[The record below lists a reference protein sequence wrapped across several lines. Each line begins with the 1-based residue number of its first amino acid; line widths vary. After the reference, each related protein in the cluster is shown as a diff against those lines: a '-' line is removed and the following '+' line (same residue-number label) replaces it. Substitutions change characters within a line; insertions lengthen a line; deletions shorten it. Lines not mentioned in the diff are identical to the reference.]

1 MTVSTT
7 TLKNSYSGNG
17 STTAFA
23 YGFKVFDS
31 SELKV
36 YIRSSTGTETLKSE
50 GTGSAHYG
58 VSGVGSSSGGNV
70 TFVTAPA
77 SGETVVILRDTALT
91 QSLDL
96 VENDPFLSDSFEDSL
111 DKLTHTVQELDEE
124 VQRSFKVSK
133 TNSITTPEFTDSASD
148 RASRLLGFSS
158 DGNTLEAT
166 TGRVNTVTVSN
177 VATSSGSPGSATA
190 SFTTSSGAL
199 ALGIPIGQTGHAGIS
214 MQYSTTT
221 TDSDPGA
228 GFIRGNN
235 TSLNSCTILY
245 VDDSDGTTDISAWVQ
260 SWDNSSSGSKGF
272 ITLAGNPNSS
282 SPLVIFK
289 VNGTVTDASGYTKV
303 PVAYVAG
310 STSITNSAEISVQFS
325 PAGDGDVAGLDYTF
339 STTTTDSDPGTGVL
353 RLNHGTIGS
362 ATAIYIDDS
371 DANSA
376 DVSAYLLTWDDST
389 NSADRGQIYITK
401 KSAPANFAIF
411 KVSGASTDASGYVKL
426 AVTHVSSSGSFS
438 DTDPIAVEF
447 NRTGNAGADG
457 TMSGPGSSTDNAVAR
472 FNGTSGETV
481 QNSGVT
487 LDDSNHLS
495 FPDSAKAQFG
505 GSNDLQ
511 IYHDASH
518 SYINDA
524 GTGNL
529 KIASSQIDLLGG
541 TDAGETMATFVDD
554 GAVTLY
560 HDNTAKIATSATGV
574 SITGTLVAT
583 TDTDTSNS
591 GSVTLDFGANQNFV
605 LTLTGNVTLANPS
618 TEQVGQAGVIV
629 CIQDGTGSR
638 TLSLGTDYE
647 TAGGAGITLST
658 AASAVDVIPYFVKAS
673 GSIQLGAVQL
683 AFA

>member
-1 MTVSTT
+1 MTISSTLT
-7 TLKNSYSGNG
+7 KNSYSGNG

-23 YGFKVFDS
+23 YGFKIFAS
-31 SELKV
+31 SDIKV
-36 YIRSSTGTETLKSE
+36 YIRSSAGVETLKAE
-50 GTGSAHYG
+50 GTGSANYG
-58 VSGVGSSSGGNV
+58 ISGVGAASGGTV

-77 SGETVVILRDTALT
+77 SGETVVLIRDTSQV
-91 QSLDL
+91 QSTDY
-96 VENDPFLSDSFEDSL
+96 VENDPFASTDHENAL
-111 DKLTHTVQELDEE
+111 DRLTMISQEMQEE
-124 VQRSFKVSK
+124 MDRSFKVSK
-133 TNSITTPEFTDSASD
+133 TTSITTPEFTDDAST
-148 RASRLLGFSS
+148 RADKLLGFSS
-158 DGNTLEAT
+158 DGNALEAT
-166 TGRVNTVTVSN
+166 TGRVSSVSVSN
-177 VATSSGSPGSATA
+177 VATSSGAPGTATA
-190 SFTTSSGAL
+190 SFTASSGAL

-228 GFIRGNN
+228 GFIRLNN
-235 TSLNSCTILY
+235 TSLNSATIMY
-245 VDDSDGTTDISAWVQ
+245 VDDSDGATDISAWVQ

-272 ITLAGNPNSS
+272 ITIAGNPNSA

-289 VNGTVTDASGYTKV
+289 VNGAVTDASGYTKV

-426 AVTHVSSSGSFS
+426 AVTHVSSNGSFS
-438 DTDPIAVEF
+438 NTDPIAVEF

-457 TMSGPGSSTDNAVAR
+457 TMSGPGSSTDNAVTR

-487 LDDSNHLS
+487 LDDSNHMS
-495 FPDSAKAQFG
+495 FPDDAKAQFG

-560 HDNTAKIATSATGV
+560 HDNSAKIATSANGV
-574 SITGTLVAT
+574 SITGTVLAT
-583 TDTDTSNS
+583 TDTDTSNT
-591 GSVTLDFGANQNFV
+591 GSVTLDFAANQNFV

>member
-1 MTVSTT
+1 MAVSSTSTTVSYT
-7 TLKNSYSGNG
+7 GNG
-17 STTAFA
+17 STTSFA
-23 YGFKVFDS
+23 VSFPFQGTGAS
-31 SELKV
+31 AELEV
-36 YIRSSTGTETLKSE
+36 VQRTIATGAETVLSYTTHYTVTGGSGSTGTVVAAS
-50 GTGSAHYG
+50 
-58 VSGVGSSSGGNV
+58 
-70 TFVTAPA
+70 APA
-77 SGETVVILRDTALT
+77 DTVQWHIRRKTTRTQTVDYTA
-91 QSLDL
+91 
-96 VENDPFLSDSFEDSL
+96 NDPFPADTHELAL
-111 DKLTHTVQELDEE
+111 DRLAMGMHELQEE
-124 VQRSFKVSK
+124 VDRSFKVSR
-133 TNSITTPEFTDSASD
+133 TNSITTPEFTDAASD
-148 RASRLLGFSS
+148 RASKLLGFSS

-177 VATSSGSPGSATA
+177 VATSSGAPGTATA

-199 ALGIPIGQTGHAGIS
+199 ALGIPVGQTGHAGVS

-228 GFIRGNN
+228 GFIRLNN
-235 TSLNSCTILY
+235 TSLNSATIMY
-245 VDDSDGTTDISAWVQ
+245 VDDSDGATDISAWVQ

-325 PAGDGDVAGLDYTF
+325 PAGDGDVAGLDYVF

-389 NSADRGQIYITK
+389 NTADRGQIYITK
-401 KSAPANFAIF
+401 KSAPANYAIF

-426 AVTHVSSSGSFS
+426 AVTHVSSNGSFS

-487 LDDSNHLS
+487 LDDSNNLS

-560 HDNTAKIATSATGV
+560 HDNTAKIATSANGV
-574 SITGTLVAT
+574 SITGTVLAT
-583 TDTDTSNS
+583 TDTDTSNT
-591 GSVTLDFGANQNFV
+591 GSVTLDFAANQNFV

>member
-1 MTVSTT
+1 M
-7 TLKNSYSGNG
+7 
-17 STTAFA
+17 
-23 YGFKVFDS
+23 
-31 SELKV
+31 
-36 YIRSSTGTETLKSE
+36 
-50 GTGSAHYG
+50 
-58 VSGVGSSSGGNV
+58 
-70 TFVTAPA
+70 
-77 SGETVVILRDTALT
+77 
-91 QSLDL
+91 
-96 VENDPFLSDSFEDSL
+96 
-111 DKLTHTVQELDEE
+111 
-124 VQRSFKVSK
+124 
-133 TNSITTPEFTDSASD
+133 
-148 RASRLLGFSS
+148 
-158 DGNTLEAT
+158 
-166 TGRVNTVTVSN
+166 
-177 VATSSGSPGSATA
+177 
-190 SFTTSSGAL
+190 
-199 ALGIPIGQTGHAGIS
+199 
-214 MQYSTTT
+214 
-221 TDSDPGA
+221 
-228 GFIRGNN
+228 
-235 TSLNSCTILY
+235 
-245 VDDSDGTTDISAWVQ
+245 
-260 SWDNSSSGSKGF
+260 
-272 ITLAGNPNSS
+272 
-282 SPLVIFK
+282 
-289 VNGTVTDASGYTKV
+289 
-303 PVAYVAG
+303 
-310 STSITNSAEISVQFS
+310 
-325 PAGDGDVAGLDYTF
+325 
-339 STTTTDSDPGTGVL
+339 
-353 RLNHGTIGS
+353 
-362 ATAIYIDDS
+362 
-371 DANSA
+371 
-376 DVSAYLLTWDDST
+376 SAYLLTWDDST

-411 KVSGASTDASGYVKL
+411 KVSGASTDATGYVKL

>member
-1 MTVSTT
+1 MTISSTLT
-7 TLKNSYSGNG
+7 KNSYSGNG

-23 YGFKVFDS
+23 YGFKIFASTDI
-31 SELKV
+31 KV
-36 YIRSSTGTETLKSE
+36 YIRSSAGVETLKAE
-50 GTGSAHYG
+50 GTGSANYG
-58 VSGVGSSSGGNV
+58 ISGVGAASGGTV

-77 SGETVVILRDTALT
+77 SGETVVLIRDTSQV
-91 QSLDL
+91 QSTDY
-96 VENDPFLSDSFEDSL
+96 VENDPFASTDHENAL
-111 DKLTHTVQELDEE
+111 DRLTMISQEMQEE
-124 VQRSFKVSK
+124 MDRSFKVSK
-133 TNSITTPEFTDSASD
+133 TTSITTPEFTDDAST
-148 RASRLLGFSS
+148 RADKLLGFNS
-158 DGNTLEAT
+158 DGNALEAT
-166 TGRVNTVTVSN
+166 TGRVSSVSVSN
-177 VATSSGSPGSATA
+177 VATSSGAPGTATA

-228 GFIRGNN
+228 GFIRLNN
-235 TSLNSCTILY
+235 TSLNSATIMY
-245 VDDSDGTTDISAWVQ
+245 VDDSDGATDISAWVQ

-272 ITLAGNPNSS
+272 ITIAGNPNSS

-325 PAGDGDVAGLDYTF
+325 PSGDGDVAGLDYTF

-362 ATAIYIDDS
+362 ATAIYIDDA

-376 DVSAYLLTWDDST
+376 DISAYLLTWDDST

-426 AVTHVSSSGSFS
+426 AVTHVSSNGSFS
-438 DTDPIAVEF
+438 NTDPIAVEF

-457 TMSGPGSSTDNAVAR
+457 TMSGPGSSTDNAVTR

-495 FPDSAKAQFG
+495 FPDVAKAQFG

-574 SITGTLVAT
+574 SITGTLLAT
-583 TDTDTSNS
+583 TDTDTSNT
-591 GSVTLDFGANQNFV
+591 GSVTLDFAANQNFV

>member
-1 MTVSTT
+1 MTISSTT
-7 TLKNSYSGNG
+7 TKNTYSGNG
-17 STTAFA
+17 STTVFA
-23 YGFKVFDS
+23 YGFKIFAS
-31 SELKV
+31 SDIKV
-36 YIRSSTGTETLKSE
+36 YIRSSAGVETLKSE
-50 GTGSAHYG
+50 GSGSANYG
-58 VSGVGSSSGGNV
+58 ISGVGETSGGTV

-77 SGETVVILRDTALT
+77 SGETVVLIRDTSQV
-91 QSLDL
+91 QSTDY
-96 VENDPFLSDSFEDSL
+96 VENDPFSAADHENAL
-111 DKLTHTVQELDEE
+111 DRLTMISQEMQEE
-124 VQRSFKVSK
+124 MDRSFKISK
-133 TNSITTPEFTDSASD
+133 TSTITTPEFTDDAAT
-148 RASRLLGFSS
+148 RASKLLGFSS

-166 TGRVNTVTVSN
+166 TGRVSSVSVSN
-177 VATSSGSPGSATA
+177 VATSSGAPGSATA

-272 ITLAGNPNSS
+272 ITIAGNPNSA

-289 VNGTVTDASGYTKV
+289 VNGAVTDASGYTKV

-325 PAGDGDVAGLDYTF
+325 PSGDGDVAGLDYVF
-339 STTTTDSDPGTGVL
+339 STTTTDSDPGSGVL
-353 RLNHGTIGS
+353 RVNHGTISS
-362 ATAIYIDDS
+362 ASAIYIDDQ

-426 AVTHVSSSGSFS
+426 AVTHVSSNGSFS
-438 DTDPIAVEF
+438 NTDPIAVEF

-472 FNGTSGETV
+472 FNGTDGETV

-495 FPDSAKAQFG
+495 FPDDAKVQFG
-505 GSNDLQ
+505 AGNDLQ
-511 IYHDASH
+511 LYHNGSD
-518 SYINDA
+518 SYIVDA
-524 GTGNL
+524 GTGGLN
-529 KIASSQIDLLGG
+529 IQASSVNIRNA
-541 TDAGETMATFVDD
+541 AGSETGLAFIED
-554 GAVTLY
+554 GAVTVY
-560 HDNTAKIATSATGV
+560 HNNVAKIATSANGA
-574 SITGTLVAT
+574 SITGTLLCT
-583 TDTDTSNS
+583 TDTDTSNT
-591 GSVTLDFGANQNFV
+591 GSVTLDFAANQNFV

-658 AASAVDVIPYFVKAS
+658 AASSVDVIPYFVKAS
-673 GSIQLGAVQL
+673 GSIQLGAVQK

>member
-228 GFIRGNN
+228 GFIRLNN
-235 TSLNSCTILY
+235 TSLNSATIMY
-245 VDDSDGTTDISAWVQ
+245 VDDSDGATDISAWVQ

-289 VNGTVTDASGYTKV
+289 VTGTVTDASGYTKV

>member
-50 GTGSAHYG
+50 GTGSANYG

-199 ALGIPIGQTGHAGIS
+199 ALGIPVGQTGHAGVS

>member
-199 ALGIPIGQTGHAGIS
+199 ALGIPVGQTGHAGVS

>member
-228 GFIRGNN
+228 GFIRLNN
-235 TSLNSCTILY
+235 TSLNSATIMY
-245 VDDSDGTTDISAWVQ
+245 VDDSDGATDISAWVQ

>member
-1 MTVSTT
+1 MTISSTT
-7 TLKNSYSGNG
+7 TKNTYSGNG

-23 YGFKVFDS
+23 YGFKIFAS
-31 SELKV
+31 SDIKV
-36 YIRSSTGTETLKSE
+36 YIRSSAGVETLKSE
-50 GTGSAHYG
+50 GSGSANYG
-58 VSGVGSSSGGNV
+58 ISGVGETSGGTV

-77 SGETVVILRDTALT
+77 SGETVVLIRDTSQV
-91 QSLDL
+91 QSTDY
-96 VENDPFLSDSFEDSL
+96 VENDPFSAADHENAL
-111 DKLTHTVQELDEE
+111 DRLTMISQEMQEE
-124 VQRSFKVSK
+124 MDRSFKISK
-133 TNSITTPEFTDSASD
+133 TSTITTPEFTDDAAT
-148 RASRLLGFSS
+148 RASKLLGFSS

-166 TGRVNTVTVSN
+166 TGRVNTVSVSN
-177 VATSSGSPGSATA
+177 VATSSGAPGTATA

-199 ALGIPIGQTGHAGIS
+199 ALGIPVGQTGHAGVS

-228 GFIRGNN
+228 GFIRLNN
-235 TSLNSCTILY
+235 TSLNSATIMY
-245 VDDSDGTTDISAWVQ
+245 VDDSDGATDISAWVQ

-272 ITLAGNPNSS
+272 ITIAGNPNSS

-289 VNGTVTDASGYTKV
+289 VTGTVTDASGYTKV

-310 STSITNSAEISVQFS
+310 STSISNSAEISVQFS

-401 KSAPANFAIF
+401 KSAPANYAIF

-426 AVTHVSSSGSFS
+426 AVTHVSSNGSFS

-472 FNGTSGETV
+472 FNGTDGETV

-487 LDDSNHLS
+487 LDDSNNLS
-495 FPDSAKAQFG
+495 FPDDAKAQFG
-505 GSNDLQ
+505 AGNDLQ
-511 IYHDASH
+511 LYHNGSD
-518 SYINDA
+518 SYIADA
-524 GTGNL
+524 GTGGLN
-529 KIASSQIDLLGG
+529 IQASSLNIRNA
-541 TDAGETMATFVDD
+541 AGSETGLAFVED

-560 HDNTAKIATSATGV
+560 HNNVAKIATSANGA
-574 SITGTLVAT
+574 SITGTVLAT
-583 TDTDTSNS
+583 TDTDTSNT
-591 GSVTLDFGANQNFV
+591 GSVTLDFAANQNFV

-673 GSIQLGAVQL
+673 GSIQLGAVQK

>member
-1 MTVSTT
+1 MSVSSTT
-7 TLKNSYSGNG
+7 TKVSASGDGSTAGFNYTFKIFADSEMQVIIRASTGVETIKTLSTHYNVSGAGADAGGTVTFTSGN
-17 STTAFA
+17 
-23 YGFKVFDS
+23 
-31 SELKV
+31 
-36 YIRSSTGTETLKSE
+36 I
-50 GTGSAHYG
+50 
-58 VSGVGSSSGGNV
+58 
-70 TFVTAPA
+70 PA
-77 SGETVVILRDTALT
+77 SGETVVLRRNLALT
-91 QSLDL
+91 QGTDY
-96 VENDPFLSDSFEDSL
+96 VENDPFPAESHEDGL
-111 DKLTHTVQELDEE
+111 DRLTMITQGLQEELD
-124 VQRSFKVSK
+124 RAFKVSK

-166 TGRVNTVTVSN
+166 TGRVSSVSVSN
-177 VATSSGSPGSATA
+177 VATSGGAPGSATA
-190 SFTTSSGAL
+190 SFNTTSGAL

-228 GFIRGNN
+228 GFIRLNN
-235 TSLNSCTILY
+235 TSLNSATIMY
-245 VDDSDGTTDISAWVQ
+245 VDDSDGATDISAWVQ

-272 ITLAGNPNSS
+272 ITIAGNPNSA

-289 VNGTVTDASGYTKV
+289 VTGTVTDASGYTKI

-353 RLNHGTIGS
+353 RLNNGTIGS

-472 FNGTSGETV
+472 FNGTDGQTV

-487 LDDSNHLS
+487 LDDSNNLS

-505 GSNDLQ
+505 ASNDLQ
-511 IYHDASH
+511 IYHDATN
-518 SYINDA
+518 SYIADA
-524 GTGNL
+524 GTG
-529 KIASSQIDLLGG
+529 LLVVLSNHFRVNNAANSEVMLQATEDGG
-541 TDAGETMATFVDD
+541 CD
-554 GAVTLY
+554 LY
-560 HDNTAKIATSATGV
+560 HNNVTKFSTTANGATIV
-574 SITGTLVAT
+574 GTLLCT
-583 TDTDTSNS
+583 TDTDTSNT
-591 GSVTLDFGANQNFV
+591 GSVTLDFAANQNFV

-658 AASAVDVIPYFVKAS
+658 AASAVDVIPYFVKSS
-673 GSIQLGAVQL
+673 GSIQLGAVQK

>member
-199 ALGIPIGQTGHAGIS
+199 ALGIPVGQTGHAGVS

-426 AVTHVSSSGSFS
+426 AVTHVSSNGSFS
-438 DTDPIAVEF
+438 NTDPIAVEF

-457 TMSGPGSSTDNAVAR
+457 TMSGPGSSTDNAVTR

-495 FPDSAKAQFG
+495 FPDDAKAQFG

-574 SITGTLVAT
+574 SITGTLLAT
-583 TDTDTSNS
+583 TDTDTSNT
-591 GSVTLDFGANQNFV
+591 GSVTLDFAANQNFV

>member
-158 DGNTLEAT
+158 DGNTLEAP

-199 ALGIPIGQTGHAGIS
+199 ARGIPVGQTGHAGVS

>member
-199 ALGIPIGQTGHAGIS
+199 ALGIPVGQTGHAGVS

-228 GFIRGNN
+228 GFIRLNN
-235 TSLNSCTILY
+235 TSLNSATIMY

>member
-177 VATSSGSPGSATA
+177 VATSSGSPGAATA

-199 ALGIPIGQTGHAGIS
+199 ALGIPVGQTGHAGVS

>member
-1 MTVSTT
+1 MTISSTLT
-7 TLKNSYSGNG
+7 KNSYSGNG

-23 YGFKVFDS
+23 YGFKIFASTDI
-31 SELKV
+31 KV
-36 YIRSSTGTETLKSE
+36 YIRSSAGVETLKAE
-50 GTGSAHYG
+50 GTGSANYG
-58 VSGVGSSSGGNV
+58 ISGVGAASGGTV

-77 SGETVVILRDTALT
+77 SGETVVLIRDTSQV
-91 QSLDL
+91 QSTDY
-96 VENDPFLSDSFEDSL
+96 VENDPFASTDHENAL
-111 DKLTHTVQELDEE
+111 DRLTMISQEMQEE
-124 VQRSFKVSK
+124 MERSFKVSK
-133 TNSITTPEFTDSASD
+133 TTSITTPEFTDDAST
-148 RASRLLGFSS
+148 RADKLLGFNS
-158 DGNTLEAT
+158 DGNALEAT
-166 TGRVNTVTVSN
+166 TGRVSSVSVSN
-177 VATSSGSPGSATA
+177 VATSSGAPGTATA

-228 GFIRGNN
+228 GFIRLNN
-235 TSLNSCTILY
+235 TSLNSATIMY
-245 VDDSDGTTDISAWVQ
+245 VDDSDGATDISAWVQ

-272 ITLAGNPNSS
+272 ITIAGNPNSS

-325 PAGDGDVAGLDYTF
+325 PSGDGDVAGLDYTF

-362 ATAIYIDDS
+362 ATAIYIDDA

-376 DVSAYLLTWDDST
+376 DISAYLLTWDDST

-426 AVTHVSSSGSFS
+426 AVTHVSSNGSFS
-438 DTDPIAVEF
+438 NTDPIAVEF

-457 TMSGPGSSTDNAVAR
+457 TMSGPGSSTDNAVTR

-495 FPDSAKAQFG
+495 FPDDAKAQFG

-574 SITGTLVAT
+574 SITGTLLAT
-583 TDTDTSNS
+583 TDTDTSNT
-591 GSVTLDFGANQNFV
+591 GSVTLDFAANQNFV

>member
-1 MTVSTT
+1 MTISSTLT
-7 TLKNSYSGNG
+7 KNSYSGNG

-23 YGFKVFDS
+23 YGFKIFASTDI
-31 SELKV
+31 KV
-36 YIRSSTGTETLKSE
+36 YIRSSAGVETLKAE
-50 GTGSAHYG
+50 GTGSANYG
-58 VSGVGSSSGGNV
+58 ISGVGAASGGTV

-77 SGETVVILRDTALT
+77 SGETVVLIRDTSQV
-91 QSLDL
+91 QSTDY
-96 VENDPFLSDSFEDSL
+96 VENDPFASTDHENAL
-111 DKLTHTVQELDEE
+111 DRLTMISQEMQEE
-124 VQRSFKVSK
+124 MDRSFKVSK
-133 TNSITTPEFTDSASD
+133 TTSITTPEFTDDAST
-148 RASRLLGFSS
+148 RADKLLGFNS
-158 DGNTLEAT
+158 DGNALEAT
-166 TGRVNTVTVSN
+166 TGRVSSVSVSN
-177 VATSSGSPGSATA
+177 VATSSGAPGTATA

-228 GFIRGNN
+228 GFIRLNN
-235 TSLNSCTILY
+235 TSLNSATIMY
-245 VDDSDGTTDISAWVQ
+245 VDDSDGATDISAWVQ

-272 ITLAGNPNSS
+272 ITIAGNPNSS

-325 PAGDGDVAGLDYTF
+325 PSGDGDVAGLDYTF

-362 ATAIYIDDS
+362 ATAIYIDDA

-376 DVSAYLLTWDDST
+376 DISAYLLTWDDST

-426 AVTHVSSSGSFS
+426 AVTHVSSNGSFS
-438 DTDPIAVEF
+438 NTDPIAVEF

-457 TMSGPGSSTDNAVAR
+457 TMSGPGSSTDNAVTR

-495 FPDSAKAQFG
+495 FPDDAKAQFG

-574 SITGTLVAT
+574 SITGTLLAT
-583 TDTDTSNS
+583 TDTDTSNT
-591 GSVTLDFGANQNFV
+591 GSVTLDFAANQNFV

>member
-199 ALGIPIGQTGHAGIS
+199 ALGIPVGQTGHAGVS

-260 SWDNSSSGSKGF
+260 AGDNSSSGSKGF

>member
-1 MTVSTT
+1 
-7 TLKNSYSGNG
+7 L
-17 STTAFA
+17 
-23 YGFKVFDS
+23 
-31 SELKV
+31 
-36 YIRSSTGTETLKSE
+36 
-50 GTGSAHYG
+50 
-58 VSGVGSSSGGNV
+58 
-70 TFVTAPA
+70 
-77 SGETVVILRDTALT
+77 
-91 QSLDL
+91 Q
-96 VENDPFLSDSFEDSL
+96 
-111 DKLTHTVQELDEE
+111 EE
-124 VQRSFKVSK
+124 VDRSFKVSR
-133 TNSITTPEFTDSASD
+133 TNSITTPEFTDAASD
-148 RASRLLGFSS
+148 RASKLLGFSS

-177 VATSSGSPGSATA
+177 VATSSGAPGTATA

-199 ALGIPIGQTGHAGIS
+199 ALGIPVGQTGHAGVS

-228 GFIRGNN
+228 GFIRLNN
-235 TSLNSCTILY
+235 TSLNSATIMY
-245 VDDSDGTTDISAWVQ
+245 VDDSDGATDISAWVQ

-310 STSITNSAEISVQFS
+310 STSISNSAEISVQFS

-401 KSAPANFAIF
+401 KSAPANYAIF

-426 AVTHVSSSGSFS
+426 AVTHVSSNGSFS

-472 FNGTSGETV
+472 FNGTDGETV

-487 LDDSNHLS
+487 LDDSNNLS
-495 FPDSAKAQFG
+495 FPDDAKAQFG
-505 GSNDLQ
+505 AGNDLQ
-511 IYHDASH
+511 LYHNGSD
-518 SYINDA
+518 SYIADA
-524 GTGNL
+524 GTGGLN
-529 KIASSQIDLLGG
+529 IQASSLNIRNA
-541 TDAGETMATFVDD
+541 AGSETGLAFVED

-560 HDNTAKIATSATGV
+560 HNNVAKIATSANGA
-574 SITGTLVAT
+574 SITGTVLAT
-583 TDTDTSNS
+583 TDTDTSNT
-591 GSVTLDFGANQNFV
+591 GSVTLDFAANQNFV

-673 GSIQLGAVQL
+673 GSIQLGAVQK

>member
-50 GTGSAHYG
+50 GTGSANYG

-199 ALGIPIGQTGHAGIS
+199 ALGIPVGQTGHAGVS
-214 MQYSTTT
+214 MHYSTTT

-228 GFIRGNN
+228 GLIRGNN

>member
-1 MTVSTT
+1 M
-7 TLKNSYSGNG
+7 L
-17 STTAFA
+17 
-23 YGFKVFDS
+23 
-31 SELKV
+31 
-36 YIRSSTGTETLKSE
+36 I
-50 GTGSAHYG
+50 
-58 VSGVGSSSGGNV
+58 
-70 TFVTAPA
+70 
-77 SGETVVILRDTALT
+77 RDTSQV
-91 QSLDL
+91 QSTDY
-96 VENDPFLSDSFEDSL
+96 VENDPFSAADHENAL
-111 DKLTHTVQELDEE
+111 DRLTMISQEMQEE
-124 VQRSFKVSK
+124 MDRSFKISK
-133 TNSITTPEFTDSASD
+133 TSTITTPEFTDDAAT
-148 RASRLLGFSS
+148 RASKLLGFSS

-166 TGRVNTVTVSN
+166 TGRVNTVSVSN
-177 VATSSGSPGSATA
+177 VATSSGAPGTATA
-190 SFTTSSGAL
+190 SFNTTSGAL

-221 TDSDPGA
+221 ADADPGA
-228 GFIRGNN
+228 GFIRLNN
-235 TSLNSCTILY
+235 TSLNSATIMY
-245 VDDSDGTTDISAWVQ
+245 VDDSDGATDISAWVQ

-272 ITLAGNPNSS
+272 ITIAGNPNSS

-325 PAGDGDVAGLDYTF
+325 PSGDGDVAGLDYTF

-362 ATAIYIDDS
+362 ATAIYIDDA

-376 DVSAYLLTWDDST
+376 DISAYLLTWDDST

-426 AVTHVSSSGSFS
+426 AVTHVSSNGSFS
-438 DTDPIAVEF
+438 NTDPIAVEF

-457 TMSGPGSSTDNAVAR
+457 TMSGPGSSTDNAVTR

-495 FPDSAKAQFG
+495 FPDDAKAQFG

-574 SITGTLVAT
+574 SITGTLLAT
-583 TDTDTSNS
+583 TDTDTSNT
-591 GSVTLDFGANQNFV
+591 GSVTLDFAANQNFV

>member
-228 GFIRGNN
+228 GFIRLNN
-235 TSLNSCTILY
+235 TSLNSATIMY
-245 VDDSDGTTDISAWVQ
+245 VDDSDGATDISAWVQ

-272 ITLAGNPNSS
+272 ITLAGMPNSS

>member
-1 MTVSTT
+1 MADYPITAVARRVVYSGSAGTGPYNFSFPVITSTDIDVYKDSTKLTLTTDYTVTVSATDGTGSVTLDSAATSDNTITIVGARALQRTT
-7 TLKNSYSGNG
+7 DFVTAGDLLANSLNTELDSQTIFVQQASEDATRAVKAPVYDPTSIDMTLPAKADRAGKLM
-17 STTAFA
+17 
-23 YGFKVFDS
+23 GFH
-31 SELKV
+31 
-36 YIRSSTGTETLKSE
+36 SSTG
-50 GTGSAHYG
+50 
-58 VSGVGSSSGGNV
+58 N
-70 TFVTAPA
+70 P
-77 SGETVVILRDTALT
+77 
-91 QSLDL
+91 
-96 VENDPFLSDSFEDSL
+96 
-111 DKLTHTVQELDEE
+111 
-124 VQRSFKVSK
+124 
-133 TNSITTPEFTDSASD
+133 
-148 RASRLLGFSS
+148 
-158 DGNTLEAT
+158 EAT
-166 TGRVNTVTVSN
+166 TGRVNSIAVTTVTPTN
-177 VATSSGSPGSATA
+177 GAAGSATA
-190 SFTTSSGAL
+190 SFVTSTGVL
-199 ALGIPIGQTGHAGIS
+199 TLGIPQGSTGIGGVG

-228 GFIRGNN
+228 GFIRFNN
-235 TSLNSCTILY
+235 TSLNSATIMY
-245 VDDSDGTTDISAWVQ
+245 VDDSDGSVDISAWVQ
-260 SWDNSSSGSKGF
+260 SWDNSTSGSKGF
-272 ITLAGNPNSS
+272 ITITGNPNAS

-289 VNGTVTDASGYTKV
+289 VTGTVTDASGTYTKV

-325 PAGDGDVAGLDYTF
+325 PAGDGDVAGLDYVF
-339 STTTTDSDPGTGVL
+339 STTTTDSDPGSGVL
-353 RLNHGTIGS
+353 RVNHGTISS
-362 ATAIYIDDS
+362 ASAIYIDDQ

-411 KVSGASTDASGYVKL
+411 KVSNASTDASGYVKL

-541 TDAGETMATFVDD
+541 TDGGETMATFVDN
-554 GAVTLY
+554 GAATLY
-560 HDNTAKIATSATGV
+560 HDNSAKIATSATGV
-574 SITGTLVAT
+574 SITGTVLAT
-583 TDTDTSNS
+583 TDTDTSNT
-591 GSVTLDFGANQNFV
+591 GSVTLDFAANQNFV

-658 AASAVDVIPYFVKAS
+658 AGGAVDVIPYFVKAS

-683 AFA
+683 AFS

>member
-199 ALGIPIGQTGHAGIS
+199 ALGIPVGQTGHAGVS

-228 GFIRGNN
+228 GFIRLNN
-235 TSLNSCTILY
+235 TSLNSATIMY
-245 VDDSDGTTDISAWVQ
+245 VDDSDGATDISAWVQ

>member
-199 ALGIPIGQTGHAGIS
+199 ALGIPVGQTGHAGVS

-289 VNGTVTDASGYTKV
+289 VTGTVTDASGYTKV

>member
-1 MTVSTT
+1 M
-7 TLKNSYSGNG
+7 
-17 STTAFA
+17 
-23 YGFKVFDS
+23 
-31 SELKV
+31 
-36 YIRSSTGTETLKSE
+36 
-50 GTGSAHYG
+50 
-58 VSGVGSSSGGNV
+58 
-70 TFVTAPA
+70 
-77 SGETVVILRDTALT
+77 
-91 QSLDL
+91 
-96 VENDPFLSDSFEDSL
+96 
-111 DKLTHTVQELDEE
+111 
-124 VQRSFKVSK
+124 
-133 TNSITTPEFTDSASD
+133 
-148 RASRLLGFSS
+148 
-158 DGNTLEAT
+158 
-166 TGRVNTVTVSN
+166 
-177 VATSSGSPGSATA
+177 
-190 SFTTSSGAL
+190 
-199 ALGIPIGQTGHAGIS
+199 
-214 MQYSTTT
+214 
-221 TDSDPGA
+221 
-228 GFIRGNN
+228 
-235 TSLNSCTILY
+235 Y
-245 VDDSDGTTDISAWVQ
+245 VDDSDGATDISAWVQ

-272 ITLAGNPNSS
+272 ITIAGNPNSS

-325 PAGDGDVAGLDYTF
+325 PSGDGDVAGLDYTF

-362 ATAIYIDDS
+362 ATAIYIDDA

-376 DVSAYLLTWDDST
+376 DISAYLLTWDDST

-426 AVTHVSSSGSFS
+426 AVTHVSSNGSFS
-438 DTDPIAVEF
+438 NTDPIAVEF

-457 TMSGPGSSTDNAVAR
+457 TMSGPGSSTDNAVTR

-495 FPDSAKAQFG
+495 FPDDAKAQFG

-574 SITGTLVAT
+574 SITGTLLAT
-583 TDTDTSNS
+583 TDTDTSNT
-591 GSVTLDFGANQNFV
+591 GSVTLDFAANQNFV

>member
-1 MTVSTT
+1 MTISSTLT
-7 TLKNSYSGNG
+7 KNSYSGNG

-23 YGFKVFDS
+23 YGFKIFASTDI
-31 SELKV
+31 KV
-36 YIRSSTGTETLKSE
+36 YIRSSAGVETLKAE
-50 GTGSAHYG
+50 GTGSANYG
-58 VSGVGSSSGGNV
+58 ISGVGAASGGTV

-77 SGETVVILRDTALT
+77 SGETVVLIRDTSQV
-91 QSLDL
+91 QSTDY
-96 VENDPFLSDSFEDSL
+96 VENDPFASTDHENAL
-111 DKLTHTVQELDEE
+111 DRLTMISQEMQEE
-124 VQRSFKVSK
+124 MDRSFKVSK
-133 TNSITTPEFTDSASD
+133 TTSITTPEFTDDAST
-148 RASRLLGFSS
+148 RADKLLGFNS
-158 DGNTLEAT
+158 DGNALEAT
-166 TGRVNTVTVSN
+166 TGRVSSVSVSN
-177 VATSSGSPGSATA
+177 VATSSGAPGTATA

-228 GFIRGNN
+228 GFIRLNN
-235 TSLNSCTILY
+235 TSLNSATIMY
-245 VDDSDGTTDISAWVQ
+245 VDDSDGATDISAWVQ
-260 SWDNSSSGSKGF
+260 SWDNTSSGSKGF
-272 ITLAGNPNSS
+272 ITIAGNPNSS

-325 PAGDGDVAGLDYTF
+325 PSGDGDVAGLDYTF

-362 ATAIYIDDS
+362 ATAIYIDDA

-376 DVSAYLLTWDDST
+376 DISAYLLTWDDST

-426 AVTHVSSSGSFS
+426 AVTHVSSNGSFS
-438 DTDPIAVEF
+438 NTDPIAVEF

-457 TMSGPGSSTDNAVAR
+457 TMSGPGSSTDNAVTR

-495 FPDSAKAQFG
+495 FPDDAKAQFG

-574 SITGTLVAT
+574 SITGTLLAT
-583 TDTDTSNS
+583 TDTDTSNT
-591 GSVTLDFGANQNFV
+591 GSVTLDFAANQNFV

>member
-199 ALGIPIGQTGHAGIS
+199 ALGIPVGQTGHAGVS

-495 FPDSAKAQFG
+495 FPDDAKAQFG

>member
-23 YGFKVFDS
+23 YGFKVFAS

-199 ALGIPIGQTGHAGIS
+199 ALGIPVGQTGHAGVS

>member
-1 MTVSTT
+1 MADYPITAVARRVV
-7 TLKNSYSGNG
+7 YSG
-17 STTAFA
+17 SA
-23 YGFKVFDS
+23 
-31 SELKV
+31 
-36 YIRSSTGTETLKSE
+36 
-50 GTGSAHYG
+50 GTGPYNFS
-58 VSGVGSSSGGNV
+58 
-70 TFVTAPA
+70 FP
-77 SGETVVILRDTALT
+77 VITSTDI
-91 QSLDL
+91 D
-96 VENDPFLSDSFEDSL
+96 VYKDST
-111 DKLTHTVQELDEE
+111 KLTL
-124 VQRSFKVSK
+124 
-133 TNSITTPEFTDSASD
+133 TTDY
-148 RASRLLGFSS
+148 
-158 DGNTLEAT
+158 
-166 TGRVNTVTVSN
+166 TVTVSATDGTGS
-177 VATSSGSPGSATA
+177 VTLDSAATSDNTITIVGARALQRTTDFVTAGDLLANSLNTELDSQTIFVQQASEDATRAVKAPVYDPTSIDMTLPAKADRAGKLMGFHSSTGNPGRVNSIAVTTVTPTNGAAGSATA
-190 SFTTSSGAL
+190 SFVTSTGVL
-199 ALGIPIGQTGHAGIS
+199 TLGIPQGSTGIGGVG

-228 GFIRGNN
+228 GFIRFNN
-235 TSLNSCTILY
+235 TSLNSATIMY
-245 VDDSDGTTDISAWVQ
+245 VDDSDGSVDISAWVQ
-260 SWDNSSSGSKGF
+260 SWDNSTSGSKGF
-272 ITLAGNPNSS
+272 ITITGNPNAS

-289 VNGTVTDASGYTKV
+289 VTGTVTDASGTYTKV

-325 PAGDGDVAGLDYTF
+325 PAGDGDVAGLDYVF
-339 STTTTDSDPGTGVL
+339 STTTTDSDPGSGVL
-353 RLNHGTIGS
+353 RVNHGTISS
-362 ATAIYIDDS
+362 ASAIYIDDQ

-411 KVSGASTDASGYVKL
+411 KVSNASTDASGYVKL

-541 TDAGETMATFVDD
+541 TDGGETMATFVDN
-554 GAVTLY
+554 GAATLY
-560 HDNTAKIATSATGV
+560 HDNSAKIATSATGV
-574 SITGTLVAT
+574 SITGTLLAT
-583 TDTDTSNS
+583 TDTDTSNT
-591 GSVTLDFGANQNFV
+591 GSVTLDFAANQNFV

-658 AASAVDVIPYFVKAS
+658 AGGAVDVIPYFVKAS

-683 AFA
+683 AFS

>member
-199 ALGIPIGQTGHAGIS
+199 ALGIPVGQTGHAGVS

-245 VDDSDGTTDISAWVQ
+245 VGDSDGTTDISAWVQ

>member
-50 GTGSAHYG
+50 GTGSANYG

-199 ALGIPIGQTGHAGIS
+199 ALGIPVGQTGHAGVS

-272 ITLAGNPNSS
+272 ITLAGTPNSS

-289 VNGTVTDASGYTKV
+289 VTGTVTDASGYTKV

>member
-1 MTVSTT
+1 
-7 TLKNSYSGNG
+7 
-17 STTAFA
+17 
-23 YGFKVFDS
+23 
-31 SELKV
+31 
-36 YIRSSTGTETLKSE
+36 
-50 GTGSAHYG
+50 
-58 VSGVGSSSGGNV
+58 
-70 TFVTAPA
+70 
-77 SGETVVILRDTALT
+77 
-91 QSLDL
+91 
-96 VENDPFLSDSFEDSL
+96 
-111 DKLTHTVQELDEE
+111 
-124 VQRSFKVSK
+124 
-133 TNSITTPEFTDSASD
+133 
-148 RASRLLGFSS
+148 
-158 DGNTLEAT
+158 
-166 TGRVNTVTVSN
+166 
-177 VATSSGSPGSATA
+177 
-190 SFTTSSGAL
+190 
-199 ALGIPIGQTGHAGIS
+199 
-214 MQYSTTT
+214 
-221 TDSDPGA
+221 
-228 GFIRGNN
+228 
-235 TSLNSCTILY
+235 
-245 VDDSDGTTDISAWVQ
+245 
-260 SWDNSSSGSKGF
+260 
-272 ITLAGNPNSS
+272 
-282 SPLVIFK
+282 
-289 VNGTVTDASGYTKV
+289 
-303 PVAYVAG
+303 
-310 STSITNSAEISVQFS
+310 
-325 PAGDGDVAGLDYTF
+325 
-339 STTTTDSDPGTGVL
+339 
-353 RLNHGTIGS
+353 
-362 ATAIYIDDS
+362 
-371 DANSA
+371 
-376 DVSAYLLTWDDST
+376 
-389 NSADRGQIYITK
+389 
-401 KSAPANFAIF
+401 
-411 KVSGASTDASGYVKL
+411 
-426 AVTHVSSSGSFS
+426 
-438 DTDPIAVEF
+438 
-447 NRTGNAGADG
+447 
-457 TMSGPGSSTDNAVAR
+457 MSGPGSSTDNAVAR

>member
-23 YGFKVFDS
+23 YGVKGFDS

-199 ALGIPIGQTGHAGIS
+199 ALGIPVGQTGHAGVS

-260 SWDNSSSGSKGF
+260 AGDNSSSGSKGF

-574 SITGTLVAT
+574 SITGTLLAT
-583 TDTDTSNS
+583 TDTDTSKT
-591 GSVTLDFGANQNFV
+591 GSVSLDFAANQNFV

>member
-148 RASRLLGFSS
+148 RASRVLGFSS
-158 DGNTLEAT
+158 AGNTLEAT

-228 GFIRGNN
+228 GFIRLNN
-235 TSLNSCTILY
+235 TSLNSATIMY
-245 VDDSDGTTDISAWVQ
+245 VDDSAGATDSSPWVQ
-260 SWDNSSSGSKGF
+260 AWDKSSSGSKGC

>member
-1 MTVSTT
+1 MTISSTLT
-7 TLKNSYSGNG
+7 KNSYSGNG

-23 YGFKVFDS
+23 YGFKIFASTDI
-31 SELKV
+31 KV
-36 YIRSSTGTETLKSE
+36 YIRSSAGVETLKAE
-50 GTGSAHYG
+50 GTGSANYG
-58 VSGVGSSSGGNV
+58 ISGVGAASGGTV

-77 SGETVVILRDTALT
+77 SGETVVLIRDTSQV
-91 QSLDL
+91 QSTDY
-96 VENDPFLSDSFEDSL
+96 VENDPFASTDHENAL
-111 DKLTHTVQELDEE
+111 DRLTMISQEMQEE
-124 VQRSFKVSK
+124 MDRSFKVSK
-133 TNSITTPEFTDSASD
+133 TTSITTPEFTDDAST
-148 RASRLLGFSS
+148 RADKLLGFNS
-158 DGNTLEAT
+158 DGNALEAT
-166 TGRVNTVTVSN
+166 TGRVSSVSVSN
-177 VATSSGSPGSATA
+177 VATSSGAPGTATA

-228 GFIRGNN
+228 GFIRLNN
-235 TSLNSCTILY
+235 TSLNSATIMY
-245 VDDSDGTTDISAWVQ
+245 VDDSDGATDISAWVQ

-272 ITLAGNPNSS
+272 ITIAGNPNSS

-325 PAGDGDVAGLDYTF
+325 PSGDGDVAGLDYTF

-362 ATAIYIDDS
+362 ATAIYIDDA

-376 DVSAYLLTWDDST
+376 DISAYLLTWDDST

-426 AVTHVSSSGSFS
+426 AVTHVSSNGSFS
-438 DTDPIAVEF
+438 NTDPIAVEF

-457 TMSGPGSSTDNAVAR
+457 TMSGPGSSTDNAVTR

-495 FPDSAKAQFG
+495 FPDDAKAQFG

-574 SITGTLVAT
+574 SITGTLLAT
-583 TDTDTSNS
+583 TDTDTSNT
-591 GSVTLDFGANQNFV
+591 GSVTLDFAANQHFV